1 MKSVVE
7 HLFTGSVTTTY
18 DTGKTYIG
26 SGNFIKQYTGT
37 NPSDKY
43 ISPFKLS
50 VARPMEA
57 ATPVSCSYPWVYSW
71 SSTIDWVF
79 FADIAATTTK
89 RVVLIEYN
97 KSLNEFSWKGFV
109 TFTGPGGNM
118 TSRGFRMGYYK
129 YSTGTVGVSSTAVTG
144 NGSAWS
150 DIRFA
155 SGSRIGFGSTDPTQ
169 ISTWYVISSIDSNTG
184 ITLTSTAGTISPGT
198 PYVIEELRAYY
209 SITNATVTNGGLFVI
224 KGLNY
229 GDFNSAGTAI
239 STATTVDNIKA
250 LYWLADASTVTMTA
264 AWGLSLDD
272 CSADFTTQDCYIM
285 NGTVS
290 SNGYNF
296 FKYNVRAPLTGL
308 AAGKSTTAFL
318 YKTGNIAS
326 ALTGTIIQTNNGR
339 IATLNH
345 GVASGVTS
353 IFFCTTT
360 RVYRCPI
367 NQITNGGTSYLSDS
381 MTDIPPGGANTFIS
395 STFTSVEGSSIIDKL
410 IIGGAAANRCYISD
424 YYTNGSTP
432 LDMIFLANDI
442 QYDQSSSDSGAPV
455 HPTTN
460 ATVMSFYSENGYLYI
475 ARGGTTAALNQIYCL
490 PLLAQRTWADETGE
504 YVITPKLNTQGAIK
518 FYRVYVNST
527 RQLGSLTLGVPTED
541 FDLLY
546 RVDGIDNNS
555 GTWTLLTNEGDLTNL
570 ASSDSIQFKIRFK
583 TIGTFCVPSRIYS
596 LSVVYED
603 STTDS
608 HYTPSVNKSSVTSRI
623 FSYRQSSSWGS
634 NIPNLRIRLYNA
646 STGSLVLDDTVVLS
660 SYGTWQYSTNGTDW
674 NSWSS
679 SADNVGNYIRY
690 TATTLPAGI
699 IVRSLL
705 TQ

>member
-1 MKSVVE
+1 MKTVVE
-7 HLFTGSVTTTY
+7 HLFTGEVTTTY

-57 ATPVSCSYPWVYSW
+57 ATAISCSYPWVYSW
-71 SSTIDWVF
+71 SSTVDWVF

-89 RVVLIEYN
+89 RVALIEYN
-97 KSLNEFSWKGFV
+97 KTTNEFSWKGFV

-118 TSRGFRMGYYK
+118 TARGFRMGYYK
-129 YSTGTVGVSSTAVTG
+129 YSTGTVGVSTTAVS
-144 NGSAWS
+144 GSGTTWS

-169 ISTWYVISSIDSNTG
+169 ISTWYVISSIDTNTG
-184 ITLTSTAGTISPGT
+184 ITLTSTAGTITSGT
-198 PYVIEELRAYY
+198 SYVIEEIRAYY
-209 SITNATVTNGGLFVI
+209 SITNATTTNGGLFVI

-229 GDFNSAGTAI
+229 GDFNSAGTSI
-239 STATTVDNIKA
+239 STATNVDNIKA
-250 LYWLADASTVTMTA
+250 LYWLADAATVTMTA
-264 AWGLSLDD
+264 SWGLSLDT

-290 SNGYNF
+290 ANGYNF

-308 AAGKSTTAFL
+308 SAGKTTSAYL
-318 YKTGNIAS
+318 YKTGNINS

-339 IATLNH
+339 LATLNH

-353 IFFCTTT
+353 LFFCTTT
-360 RVYRCPI
+360 RIYRCPI
-367 NQITNGGTSYLSDS
+367 TQITNGGTSYLSDS
-381 MTDIPPGGANTFIS
+381 MVEIPPGGTSTYVA
-395 STFTSVEGSSIIDKL
+395 STFSSVEGSSVIDKL

-424 YYTNGSTP
+424 YYTDSTP

-442 QYDQSSSDSGAPV
+442 QYDHSSSDSGAPV

-460 ATVMSFYSENGYLYI
+460 ATVMSFYSENGFLYI

-490 PLLAQRTWADETGE
+490 PLLAQRTWADDTGE
-504 YVITPKLNTQGAIK
+504 YVITPKLSTQGAIK
-518 FYRVYVNST
+518 FYRIYVNST
-527 RQLGSLTLGVPTED
+527 RQLGSFTFGVPTED
-541 FDLLY
+541 FDILY

-555 GTWTLLTNEGDLTNL
+555 GLWTLLTNDGDLSSI
-570 ASSDSIQFKIRFK
+570 ASSNSIQFKIRFK
-583 TIGTFCVPSRIYS
+583 VIGTFCVPSRIYS

-608 HYTPSVNKSSVTSRI
+608 HYSPSINKSNVTSRI
-623 FSYRQSSSWGS
+623 FAYRQSTAWGS

-646 STGSLVLDDTVVLS
+646 TTGSLVLDDTVSLS
-660 SYGTWQYSTNGTDW
+660 SYGIWQYSTNSTDW
-674 NSWSS
+674 SSWSS
-679 SADNVGNYIRY
+679 SADSVGNYIRY

-699 IVRSLL
+699 IVRALL